1 MKKIFDKQKPM
12 KNKIIMKNKKF
23 RFVFKDVDDEKFR
36 KVHKYLTH
44 LKDISSVKKMIN
56 MKKKFEKADP
66 NEEPEEA
73 PKEAPKE
80 APEPE
85 EDYSAK
91 HEDYEKEY
99 YD

>member
-66 NEEPEEA
+66 NEAPNEEPE
-73 PKEAPKE
+73 E

-85 EDYSAK
+85 EDYSAE